1 VARIVLNTFGSFG
14 DLHPYLAVAIGL
26 RQRGHDPVVATSE
39 VYRTK
44 VEGEGIGFRPVR
56 PDVGELLGNDEF
68 IRKLWHPRLGTEYL
82 LREYILPRVNDA
94 YEDLRQAC
102 EDADLLLTHAVGYA
116 GPIVAE
122 VMSLSWLS
130 IALQPAVF
138 LSAYDPPVLAPA
150 PWLRS
155 LRLFGPRAVEAAF
168 SLGRRMSF
176 KWIEPITALRQ
187 RLGLPETNS
196 NPLFEGQFSPMG
208 TVALFSSHFAQP
220 QPDWPPDV
228 VCAGFPFYDRESSG
242 SQLDPGLAEFLAVG
256 PPPVVFT
263 LGSSAVMAPGQFFE
277 ESMKAAHRLGV
288 RAVLLVGAQSMASA
302 SVSNTIYAARYA
314 PFSELLPR
322 ASVVVHQGGIGTT
335 AQTLRAG
342 RPMLVVPW
350 AHDQPDNAHRISRL
364 GVGRRLNRR
373 RYTAAT
379 VARHLHRLL
388 TDQNYLVSAQVMSL
402 KLVNEDGVS
411 AACDVIEDALTRK

>member
-26 RQRGHDPVVATSE
+26 RQRGHDAIVATSE
-39 VYRTK
+39 VYRSK
-44 VEGEGIGFRPVR
+44 VEGEGVGFHPVR
-56 PDVGELLGNDEF
+56 PDVGELSGNDEF

-82 LREYILPRVNDA
+82 LREYILPQVDHA

-122 VMSLSWLS
+122 VLNLPWLS

-155 LRLFGPRAVEAAF
+155 LRLIGPRAVEAVF
-168 SLGRRMSF
+168 SLGRRMAL
-176 KWIEPITALRQ
+176 KWTEPIAALRQ
-187 RLGLPETNS
+187 RLGLPQANL
-196 NPLFEGQFSPMG
+196 NPIFEGQFSPMG
-208 TVALFSSHFAQP
+208 TVALFSAEFAPP
-220 QPDWPPDV
+220 QPDWPADV
-228 VCAGFPFYDRESSG
+228 VCTGFPFYDRESSG
-242 SQLDPGLAEFLAVG
+242 SPMDPGLAEFLAIG

-302 SVSNTIYAARYA
+302 SVSKTVYAARYA

-373 RYTAAT
+373 R
-379 VARHLHRLL
+379 
-388 TDQNYLVSAQVMSL
+388 
-402 KLVNEDGVS
+402 
-411 AACDVIEDALTRK
+411 